1 MKWSVFIPVASA
13 SFCIVLLE
21 WPKLKQKPVKDK
33 VAFAAILL
41 AVLLL
46 SMFDLPNTPGPISFL
61 NALFKPFKPLV
72 EQ

>member
-1 MKWSVFIPVASA
+1 MKWSVFIPVAFA
-13 SFCIVLLE
+13 AICIVLLE
-21 WPKLKQKPVKDK
+21 LPKLKQKPMKDK
-33 VAFAAILL
+33 IAFTAIVL

-46 SMFDLPNTPGPISFL
+46 AMFDLPNTPGPISFL